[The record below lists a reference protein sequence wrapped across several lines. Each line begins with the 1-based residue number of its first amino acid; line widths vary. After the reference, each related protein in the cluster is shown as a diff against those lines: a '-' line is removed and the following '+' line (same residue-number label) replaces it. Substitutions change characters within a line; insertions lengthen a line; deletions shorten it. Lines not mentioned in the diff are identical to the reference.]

1 MNSKEVISLLNNIGS
16 SKRNHLFIQSL
27 NGVLL
32 DKKEINNGVN
42 SLCALLESKIKF
54 INKDKILKNDCIYLI
69 TVPVITNQGEK
80 SFNKE
85 IGSLK
90 STQDLL
96 IDLKYE
102 GNLLSVFQI
111 K

>member
-1 MNSKEVISLLNNIGS
+1 MNSEEIISSLNNIGS
-16 SKRNHLFIQSL
+16 NTRNHLFIQSL

-32 DKKEINNGVN
+32 DEKGINDRVN

-54 INKDKILKNDCIYLI
+54 IDKDKILQNDCIYLI

-90 STQDLL
+90 SSQDLL

>member
-1 MNSKEVISLLNNIGS
+1 MNSEEIISLLNNIDS
-16 SKRNHLFIQSL
+16 NKRNHLFIQSL

-32 DKKEINNGVN
+32 DEKEINDRVN

-69 TVPVITNQGEK
+69 TIPVITNQGEK

-85 IGSLK
+85 IGSLR

>member
-1 MNSKEVISLLNNIGS
+1 MNSKEVIRSLNNIGS
-16 SKRNHLFIQSL
+16 NKRNHLFIQSL

-32 DKKEINNGVN
+32 DKKEINDGVN

>member
-1 MNSKEVISLLNNIGS
+1 MNSEEIISSLNNIDS
-16 SKRNHLFIQSL
+16 NKRNHLFIQSL

-32 DKKEINNGVN
+32 DKKEINDGLN
-42 SLCALLESKIKF
+42 SLCALLESKTKF

-85 IGSLK
+85 IGSLR

>member
-1 MNSKEVISLLNNIGS
+1 MNSEGIINSLKNIGS
-16 SKRNHLFIQSL
+16 NKRNHLFIQSL

-32 DKKEINNGVN
+32 DKKEINDGLN
-42 SLCALLESKIKF
+42 SLCALLESKTKF

>member
-1 MNSKEVISLLNNIGS
+1 MNSEEIISSLHNIGS
-16 SKRNHLFIQSL
+16 NKRNHLFIQSL

-32 DKKEINNGVN
+32 DEKEINDRVN

-69 TVPVITNQGEK
+69 TIPVITNQGEK

>member
-1 MNSKEVISLLNNIGS
+1 MNSEEIISSLNNIDS
-16 SKRNHLFIQSL
+16 NKRNHIFIQSL
-27 NGVLL
+27 NGALL
-32 DKKEINNGVN
+32 NEKEINDRVN

-96 IDLKYE
+96 IDIKYE

>member
-1 MNSKEVISLLNNIGS
+1 MNSEEIISLLNNIDS
-16 SKRNHLFIQSL
+16 NKRNHLFIQSL

-32 DKKEINNGVN
+32 NEKEINDRVN

>member
-1 MNSKEVISLLNNIGS
+1 MNSEGIINSLKNIELNT
-16 SKRNHLFIQSL
+16 RNHLFIQSL

-32 DKKEINNGVN
+32 DEKEINDGVN
-42 SLCALLESKIKF
+42 SLCALLESKTKF
-54 INKDKILKNDCIYLI
+54 INKEKILKNDCIYLI

>member
-1 MNSKEVISLLNNIGS
+1 MNSKEVISSLNNIGS
-16 SKRNHLFIQSL
+16 NKRNHLFIQSL

-32 DKKEINNGVN
+32 DKKEINDGLN
-42 SLCALLESKIKF
+42 SLCALLESKTKF

-69 TVPVITNQGEK
+69 TVPVITNKGEK

>member
-1 MNSKEVISLLNNIGS
+1 MNSKEVISSLNNIGS
-16 SKRNHLFIQSL
+16 NKRNHLFIQSL

-32 DKKEINNGVN
+32 DEKEINDRVN
-42 SLCALLESKIKF
+42 SLCGLLESKIKF
-54 INKDKILKNDCIYLI
+54 INKDKILKNDYIYLI
-69 TVPVITNQGEK
+69 TIPVITNQGEK

-85 IGSLK
+85 IGSLR

>member
-1 MNSKEVISLLNNIGS
+1 M
-16 SKRNHLFIQSL
+16 
-27 NGVLL
+27 
-32 DKKEINNGVN
+32 DKKEINDGLN
-42 SLCALLESKIKF
+42 SLCALLESKTKF

>member
-1 MNSKEVISLLNNIGS
+1 MNSKEAISSLNYIGS
-16 SKRNHLFIQSL
+16 NKRNHLFIQSL

-32 DKKEINNGVN
+32 DKKEINDGVN
-42 SLCALLESKIKF
+42 SLCALLESKTKF